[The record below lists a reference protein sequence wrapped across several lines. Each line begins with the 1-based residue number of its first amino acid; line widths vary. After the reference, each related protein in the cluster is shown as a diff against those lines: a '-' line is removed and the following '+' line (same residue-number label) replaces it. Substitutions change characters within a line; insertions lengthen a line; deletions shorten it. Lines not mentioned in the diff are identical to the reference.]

1 MLTLGL
7 SICLKAGVPS
17 QCLFHVQS
25 VQGHFLLFW
34 SVASKA
40 IARNLELLG
49 SVAEAHEAE
58 HPEEDADGL
67 CRDHLDGADIDSLR
81 VVAKPVAKVDALDI
95 HLAELLASLA
105 ANEQGEQR
113 VLDISMAPVLSL
125 NGAQARNVAGTESC
139 RGPGPKHDENEAWE
153 PDGADLRHR
162 ACAVVSSCE

>member
-49 SVAEAHEAE
+49 SVAEAHEAKD
-58 HPEEDADGL
+58 PDQNTDGVRL
-67 CRDHLDGADIDSLR
+67 YTFQRADIDC
-81 VVAKPVAKVDALDI
+81 
-95 HLAELLASLA
+95 LA
-105 ANEQGEQR
+105 
-113 VLDISMAPVLSL
+113 
-125 NGAQARNVAGTESC
+125 
-139 RGPGPKHDENEAWE
+139 
-153 PDGADLRHR
+153 
-162 ACAVVSSCE
+162 